1 MSEYSE
7 YDEWVCFECDEQ
19 INPELVQRLL
29 DGAADEAVCQ
39 NCGTGFLED
48 LNNTNK
54 ILQRLIDDRAAKD
67 RESESHK
74 WACPDCGQQINPQLV
89 ERFKADEI
97 DNVVCQSCGAEF
109 FKQLK
114 LETLSLLKDYPDEV
128 ASQTGG
134 SKFEYP
140 VLVCMECDYLLSPE
154 LVRRLVDDGDEVV
167 CQSCGSECFAE
178 LLPPQDGSLSSPR
191 VTLHEVGLAFAII
204 GLFLL
209 PVVAGV
215 IYFSGASLSSPFLF
229 SSFFLPV
236 LGLVVYF
243 CTD

>member
-1 MSEYSE
+1 MSEYPE
-7 YDEWVCFECDEQ
+7 YDEWVCFECDKQ
-19 INPELVQRLL
+19 ISPELVQLLL
-29 DGAADEAVCQ
+29 DGEADDAVCQ
-39 NCGTGFLED
+39 NCGTGFLEQ
-48 LNNTNK
+48 LNHINK
-54 ILQRLIDDRAAKD
+54 ILQRLIDERSTKD
-67 RESESHK
+67 YESESHEL
-74 WACPDCGQQINPQLV
+74 ACPDCGQQISPELAQRL
-89 ERFKADEI
+89 EAGEI

-114 LETLSLLKDYPDEV
+114 LETFPPFIDDADEMV
-128 ASQTGG
+128 SQTEG

-154 LVRRLVDDGDEVV
+154 LVLRLVDHGDEVV
-167 CQSCGSECFAE
+167 CQGCGSECFAE
-178 LLPPQDGSLSSPR
+178 LSAPQDESLSPSR

-215 IYFSGASLSSPFLF
+215 VYFSGGSLSSPFLF
-229 SSFFLPV
+229 GSFFLPV
-236 LGLVVYF
+236 LALVVYF